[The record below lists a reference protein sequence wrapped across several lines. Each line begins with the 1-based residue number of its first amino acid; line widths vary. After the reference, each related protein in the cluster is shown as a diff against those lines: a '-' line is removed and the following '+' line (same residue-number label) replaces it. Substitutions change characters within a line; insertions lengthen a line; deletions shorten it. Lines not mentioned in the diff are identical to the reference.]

1 MRVAWLAA
9 TGAMVAVA
17 AGFLGWRLLR
27 HLDAVEVTGRSMV
40 PTLTPGDRLVVE
52 TWTYRHRAPRV
63 GEVVIATDPRA
74 PSRELIKRVAAVEDG
89 QVTLRGDSARSTDSR
104 RFGAVPVGDVR
115 ARAAFRY
122 WPLTRAG
129 SIRARTATD

>member
-9 TGAMVAVA
+9 AGAMVAVA
-17 AGFLGWRLLR
+17 AGVLGWRMLR

-40 PTLTPGDRLVVE
+40 PTFTPGDRLVVE

-63 GEVVIATDPRA
+63 GEVVIAPDPRA
-74 PSRELIKRVAAVEDG
+74 PSRELIKRVAAVDDG

-115 ARAAFRY
+115 VRAAFRY
-122 WPLTRAG
+122 WPLKRAG
-129 SIRARTATD
+129 PIRGREATD